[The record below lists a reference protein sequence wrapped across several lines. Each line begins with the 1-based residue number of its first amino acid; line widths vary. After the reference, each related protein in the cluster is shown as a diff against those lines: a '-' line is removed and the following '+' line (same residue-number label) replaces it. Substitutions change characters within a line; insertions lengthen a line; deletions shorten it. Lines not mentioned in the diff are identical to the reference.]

1 MDLQEPDS
9 KNKRHAL
16 REYQAS
22 LLPFVVAKN
31 GEVPK
36 FLPIYRGLHICSEN
50 FVRRFKKEFAK
61 NSADLAIAFESGQLA
76 HNIHL
81 GETPTEIFNLFNN

>member
-61 NSADLAIAFESGQLA
+61 NSTDLAIAFESGQLA

-81 GETPTEIFNLFNN
+81 GEAPTEAINLFNN